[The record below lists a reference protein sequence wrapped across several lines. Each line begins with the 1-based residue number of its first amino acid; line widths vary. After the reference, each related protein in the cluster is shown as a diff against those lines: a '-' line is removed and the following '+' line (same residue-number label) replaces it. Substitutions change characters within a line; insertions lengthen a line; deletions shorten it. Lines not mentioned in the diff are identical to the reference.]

1 MKSVEFYS
9 TNFTYVLVL
18 AFAQIFLALIP
29 SLLKSKKRKKNF
41 FKVFFSLLISGVLV
55 AECLYVFKALFSDGY
70 LPVISEFKTYAI
82 ELTKPYG
89 SSFNGDNGNFLYYVL
104 FGTLMTFSI
113 SVAFKGIALALSI
126 IYENVWR
133 NVTVLIFKIAFI
145 LAGSFFFIKAM
156 VNMLQPFSV
165 DSIIIYIFLLALF
178 VPNIAFDFVSFTT
191 VWGTAFG
198 AGISSGIYFLFT
210 LFDWICV
217 KVNWLGIIII
227 ILIILLAA
235 FTVYSIVLG
244 IHDFFCDLFDKIFN
258 KTPPIDFNDYDDSDD
273 DDDYDDCIDTGDTEE
288 IKDPSKKVYHH
299 YKTSVKTTSSYH
311 DGVYDIDYDATF
323 YYRNGYGDEET
334 KSAGGRVYGC
344 TSDYLSTSDVEYR
357 HSYMLNDFT

>member
-41 FKVFFSLLISGVLV
+41 IKVFFSLLISGVLV

-82 ELTKPYG
+82 ELTTPYG

-198 AGISSGIYFLFT
+198 AAISSGIYFLFT

-244 IHDFFCDLFDKIFN
+244 IHGFFCDLFDKIFN
-258 KTPPIDFNDYDDSDD
+258 KTPPIDAGGYHGSNGNKGAED
-273 DDDYDDCIDTGDTEE
+273 E
-288 IKDPSKKVYHH
+288 KDPSKKVYHH

-323 YYRNGYGDEET
+323 YFRNGDGDEKT
-334 KSAGGRVYGC
+334 KTAGGRISGC
-344 TSDYLSTSDVEYR
+344 TSDYLSTGDVEYL